1 MFDTSTILIQ
11 TGVCVKF
18 QIENFL
24 ELQCLLLYK
33 VGLLLILSSWSNL
46 SIMKKKLISIIKK
59 TWILITYSI
68 SNILLKHNIFTRTFQ
83 EVRILLKKYYR
94 AFKNLQQLG
103 PKLHN
108 GYSILK
114 NPLKTKLLRL
124 KGFYIGYQNYIDN
137 LLIAFVFAK

>member
-46 SIMKKKLISIIKK
+46 SIIKK
-59 TWILITYSI
+59 TWIDYLFYQQYTFKTQYFHKNVSGSTYT
-68 SNILLKHNIFTRTFQ
+68 LEKVL
-83 EVRILLKKYYR
+83 
-94 AFKNLQQLG
+94 
-103 PKLHN
+103 
-108 GYSILK
+108 
-114 NPLKTKLLRL
+114 
-124 KGFYIGYQNYIDN
+124 
-137 LLIAFVFAK
+137 

>member
-33 VGLLLILSSWSNL
+33 VGLLLIFSSWSNL
-46 SIMKKKLISIIKK
+46 SIIKKTNFNNKKKLG
-59 TWILITYSI
+59 LITYSI

-108 GYSILK
+108 GYSI
-114 NPLKTKLLRL
+114 
-124 KGFYIGYQNYIDN
+124 
-137 LLIAFVFAK
+137 

>member
-46 SIMKKKLISIIKK
+46 SIIKKKLISIIKK
-59 TWILITYSI
+59 TWIDYLFYQQYTFKTQYFHKNVSGSTYT
-68 SNILLKHNIFTRTFQ
+68 LEKVL
-83 EVRILLKKYYR
+83 
-94 AFKNLQQLG
+94 
-103 PKLHN
+103 
-108 GYSILK
+108 
-114 NPLKTKLLRL
+114 
-124 KGFYIGYQNYIDN
+124 
-137 LLIAFVFAK
+137 

>member
-33 VGLLLILSSWSNL
+33 VGLLLILYSWSNL
-46 SIMKKKLISIIKK
+46 SIIKKKLISIIKK

-108 GYSILK
+108 GYSI
-114 NPLKTKLLRL
+114 
-124 KGFYIGYQNYIDN
+124 
-137 LLIAFVFAK
+137 